1 MGVQKEYTVEKRR
14 RKVMTRPILV
24 RSEKPGQ
31 VPSVSYSKENTSSFA
46 AIWKQ

>member
-1 MGVQKEYTVEKRR
+1 MEMQREQHTEKRR
-14 RKVMTRPILV
+14 RKVISRPTLV

-31 VPSVSYSKENTSSFA
+31 VPSVSYAKENTSSFA